1 MTHSP
6 NVINSKVSELRN
18 LTIDEIASA
27 ILTLEIEL
35 DECGGKLQD
44 AEDRLHEANVGR

>member
-1 MTHSP
+1 MTHSS
-6 NVINSKVSELRN
+6 NVINSKVAELRN
-18 LTIDEIASA
+18 LTIDEIACA

-44 AEDRLHEANVGR
+44 AEERAGIRS

>member
-6 NVINSKVSELRN
+6 NVINSKVAELRN
-18 LTIDEIASA
+18 LTIDEIAAA

-44 AEDRLHEANVGR
+44 AEERLIDGA